1 MCFILQS
8 VHMALMEA
16 VQVLYVKEVVVAER
30 VVAVLRSVAP
40 ATRDDNATRDDPAPA
55 TCHILINLSLLFFLF
70 FLQSAHMALM
80 EADQVLYVKEVVV
93 AECVVAALR
102 SVAPATRDD
111 QTSCYYS
118 PTVGAYG
125 ALFIYS
131 QFLLR

>member
-40 ATRDDNATRDDPAPA
+40 ATRDDPAPA
-55 TCHILINLSLLFFLF
+55 TRHILLNLSLLFFLF